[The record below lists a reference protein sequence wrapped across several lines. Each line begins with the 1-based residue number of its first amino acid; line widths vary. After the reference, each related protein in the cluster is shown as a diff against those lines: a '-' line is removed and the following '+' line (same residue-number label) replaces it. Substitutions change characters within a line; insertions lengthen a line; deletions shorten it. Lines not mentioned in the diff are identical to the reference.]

1 MLSIKNINTEYDV
14 RDGLCEII
22 NKLHEEGPVDSKV
35 LESLTYYKIFHPII
49 FREYEEKYCQC

>member
-49 FREYEEKYCQC
+49 FSRI